1 MNPEIEKLIELA
13 LADGQITEK
22 ERNVILNKA
31 ISLGIDQD
39 EVEMIIEGRLH
50 QLKGIQPKPAKEKV
64 GNIKTCPACGASV
77 KSMTSACEDCGQ
89 EFANIEAN
97 KSITGLYNRINSLQ
111 KDVNEKEKVFNE
123 RKAEMI
129 NNTAIPNTKE
139 DLIDFL
145 VLCSTQANVAFANRG
160 YSKVISAWS
169 RKGNEAVSK
178 AKILFKNNIESMAL
192 VDKFEKKLKFGK
204 LLSYLTVRNIII
216 LLIIIRLIWMNL
228 F

>member
-1 MNPEIEKLIELA
+1 LYTWNPPVSGVPGYYVL
-13 LADGQITEK
+13 
-22 ERNVILNKA
+22 
-31 ISLGIDQD
+31 SLSTIATNTPYIFSGTNTNHSVTGLTNG
-39 EVEMIIEGRLH
+39 EEY
-50 QLKGIQPKPAKEKV
+50 A
-64 GNIKTCPACGASV
+64 GNIVA
-77 KSMTSACEDCGQ
+77 
-89 EFANIEAN
+89 ANVDGL
-97 KSITGLYNRINSLQ
+97 TGLYNRINSLQ